1 MDVCVSSGKRS
12 INRELQNTR
21 PVLAQRLKA
30 KKVLNIA
37 VILFLTIVVEMYT
50 YETCN
55 FQIAIS
61 NKSWLKL
68 INSRKFHVF

>member
-1 MDVCVSSGKRS
+1 MDLCVPSGKRS

-21 PVLAQRLKA
+21 PVLAQRPKA

-37 VILFLTIVVEMYT
+37 VILFHTTVVEMYT
-50 YETCN
+50 YDSCK
-55 FQIAIS
+55 FQIAIL
-61 NKSWLKL
+61 NTSWLKL